1 MVPQGVPYRFL
12 RLSAAFG
19 RRGRFPRAGVS
30 NSPALVNRN
39 DGLPSSGR
47 GIDSPATRRAKAARS
62 QAAVFHYFKP
72 ASIAPFRRRAFRA
85 NSRGGPRPAL
95 SPPGGPRP
103 SSASPLPLVAPSH
116 GGSGFGRVV
125 SARCAGV
132 FIGWRGRVPR
142 AFVAFRDCV
151 RGAPLSPAGYA
162 LGLTWRVASAASSGL
177 SLMGARA
184 LISRPSSARA
194 FHPPALASSLNDVL
208 SFPLKP
214 FSLRFTTRLPLPT
227 SASLVFHGSPL
238 YNIVQRNEKMFKR
251 FSSWPTATPP
261 PTTRKC

>member
-1 MVPQGVPYRFL
+1 MFRHARRCLTAVGGGSAGRGAWSRSLWSRRHDHAPFYKCLRAALGLASLVPPHCGGLSVARVPAR
-12 RLSAAFG
+12 A
-19 RRGRFPRAGVS
+19 PRAS
-30 NSPALVNRN
+30 
-39 DGLPSSGR
+39 
-47 GIDSPATRRAKAARS
+47 
-62 QAAVFHYFKP
+62 
-72 ASIAPFRRRAFRA
+72 
-85 NSRGGPRPAL
+85 
-95 SPPGGPRP
+95 GGPRP

-132 FIGWRGRVPR
+132 FVGWRVRVPR
-142 AFVAFRDCV
+142 AFVAFRACV
-151 RGAPLSPAGYA
+151 RGAPLSPAVCA

-251 FSSWPTATPP
+251 FASWPAATPP